1 MSAPTKTAVVFD
13 PPTLSL
19 RAKLRLA
26 PGAMPTLD
34 PELLKKAEAAVA
46 SFGDGYRDWAKD
58 DLARLEAV
66 YDRLRAGGECEDE
79 AVAAIAA
86 IAFEMKGH
94 GGSFGY
100 RLMTDISRSL
110 EDFARSGCE
119 FGPRTVVVIGAHIDA
134 MRAVLRDDIRG
145 DGGEI
150 GRALLAGLRHVVHKL
165 TAASA

>member
-1 MSAPTKTAVVFD
+1 MSNPSKSAVVFD
-13 PPTLSL
+13 PPVLSL

-26 PGAMPTLD
+26 PGAVPTLD

-46 SFGDGYRDWAKD
+46 SFGDSYRDWARE

-66 YDRLRAGGECEDE
+66 HERLRASGECETG
-79 AVAAIAA
+79 AVAEIAK

-100 RLMTDISRSL
+100 RLMTEISRSL

-119 FGPRTVVVIGAHIDA
+119 FGPRTVMVIGAHVDA

-150 GRALLAGLRHVVHKL
+150 GRALLVSLRQVVQKVTGL
-165 TAASA
+165 A